1 MKILDFLVPDAINVK
16 LSSATKKEVLAE
28 LVEPLAK
35 AGKLSDAKKIVEVL
49 LEREELGS
57 TGIGG
62 RIAIPHGKS
71 AGVKELTAA
80 FGISQA
86 GVAYDSLDGE
96 PVNLFFVLLA
106 PEGSAGVHLKALARI
121 SGLLK
126 DKFFKKALMNS
137 QTRADVL
144 KIIETEEQSKQP

>member
-1 MKILDFLVPDAINVK
+1 MNILDFLVEDAINVK
-16 LSSATKKEVLAE
+16 LVSGSKKEVLAE
-28 LVEPLAK
+28 LVEPLVK
-35 AGKLSDAKKIVEVL
+35 AGKVSDGKKMVEVL

-57 TGIGG
+57 TGIGQ

-71 AGVKELTAA
+71 SVVKELSAA
-80 FGISQA
+80 FGVSQQ

-96 PVNLFFVLLA
+96 PVNLFFVLVA

-126 DKFFKKALMNS
+126 DKFFKKALMQATS
-137 QTRADVL
+137 RADVI
-144 KIIETEEQSKQP
+144 KVIESEEQSKA

>member
-1 MKILDFLVPDAINVK
+1 MKILDFLVPDAILVD
-16 LSSATKKEVLAE
+16 LSAHSKKEVLAE
-28 LVEPLAK
+28 LVDALARAGRVSEP
-35 AGKLSDAKKIVEVL
+35 KKIVEVL

-71 AGVKELTAA
+71 PAVKELCAA
-80 FGISQA
+80 FGISRE

-96 PVNLFFVLLA
+96 PVNIFFLLMA

-126 DKFFKKALMNS
+126 DKFFKKALLS
-137 QTRADVL
+137 AQTKQDVIR
-144 KIIETEEQSKQP
+144 IIESEEQTKQ

>member
-1 MKILDFLVPDAINVK
+1 MNILDFLVEDAINVK
-16 LSSATKKEVLAE
+16 LAATSKKEVLAE
-28 LVEPLAK
+28 LVEPLVK
-35 AGKLSDAKKIVEVL
+35 AGKVSDGKKMVEVL

-57 TGIGG
+57 TGIGQ

-71 AGVKELTAA
+71 SVVKELSAA
-80 FGISQA
+80 FGVSQQ

-96 PVNLFFVLLA
+96 PVNLFFVLVA

-126 DKFFKKALMNS
+126 DKFFKKALMQATS
-137 QTRADVL
+137 RADVI
-144 KIIETEEQSKQP
+144 KVIESEEQSKA

>member
-1 MKILDFLVPDAINVK
+1 MNILDFLVEDAINVK
-16 LSSATKKEVLAE
+16 LTSTSKKDVLAE
-28 LVEPLAK
+28 LVEPLVK
-35 AGKLSDAKKIVEVL
+35 AGKVADGKKMVEVL

-57 TGIGG
+57 TGIGQ

-71 AGVKELTAA
+71 SVVKELSAA
-80 FGISQA
+80 FGVSQQ

-96 PVNLFFVLLA
+96 PVNLFFVLVA

-126 DKFFKKALMNS
+126 DKFFKKALMQATS
-137 QTRADVL
+137 RADVI
-144 KIIETEEQSKQP
+144 KVIESEEQSKA

>member
-1 MKILDFLVPDAINVK
+1 MNILDFLVEDAINVK
-16 LSSATKKEVLAE
+16 LASTSKKDVLAE
-28 LVEPLAK
+28 LVEPLVK
-35 AGKLSDAKKIVEVL
+35 AGKVADGKKMVEVL

-57 TGIGG
+57 TGIGQ

-71 AGVKELTAA
+71 SVVKELSAA
-80 FGISQA
+80 FGVSQQ

-96 PVNLFFVLLA
+96 PVNLFFVLVA

-126 DKFFKKALMNS
+126 DKFFKKALMQATS
-137 QTRADVL
+137 RADVI
-144 KIIETEEQSKQP
+144 KVIESEEQSKA

>member
-1 MKILDFLVPDAINVK
+1 MKILDFLVPEAILVDLK
-16 LSSATKKEVLAE
+16 TGSKKEVLSEMVQA
-28 LVEPLAK
+28 LAA
-35 AGKLSDAKKIVEVL
+35 AGRVSDPKKIVEVL

-71 AGVKELTAA
+71 HAVKELTAA
-80 FGISQA
+80 FGISRE

-96 PVNLFFVLLA
+96 PVNIFFVLLA

-126 DKFFKKALMNS
+126 DKFFKKALLAA
-137 QTRADVL
+137 QTRQDV
-144 KIIETEEQSKQP
+144 IRVIESEEQTKQ

>member
-1 MKILDFLVPDAINVK
+1 MKIMDFLVADAILVDLK
-16 LSSATKKEVLAE
+16 ATSKKDVLVE
-28 LVEPLAK
+28 LVEPLVK
-35 AGKLSDAKKIVEVL
+35 AGKISDSKKIVEVL

-71 AGVKELTAA
+71 PVVKELCAA
-80 FGISQA
+80 FGVSKQ

-96 PVNLFFVLLA
+96 PVSLFFVLLA

-126 DKFFKKALMNS
+126 DKFFKKSLIGAQS
-137 QTRADVL
+137 REDVI
-144 KIIETEEQSKQP
+144 KIIESEELSKQ

>member
-1 MKILDFLVPDAINVK
+1 KDAINVK
-16 LSSATKKEVLAE
+16 LTASSKKEVLAE
-28 LVEPLAK
+28 LVEPLVK
-35 AGKLSDAKKIVEVL
+35 AGKVSDGKTMVEVL

-57 TGIGG
+57 TGIGQ

-71 AGVKELTAA
+71 AVVKELSAA
-80 FGISQA
+80 FGVSQQ

-96 PVNLFFVLLA
+96 PVNLFFVLVA

-126 DKFFKKALMNS
+126 DKFFKKALLQANS
-137 QTRADVL
+137 RADVI
-144 KIIETEEQSKQP
+144 KV

>member
-1 MKILDFLVPDAINVK
+1 MKIMDFLDAEAIHVNLV
-16 LSSATKKEVLAE
+16 STSKKDVLAE
-28 LVEPLAK
+28 LVAPLAK
-35 AGKLSDAKKIVEVL
+35 SGKIGDPHKIVEVL

-71 AGVKELTAA
+71 PAVKELCAA
-80 FGISQA
+80 FGLSRQ

-106 PEGSAGVHLKALARI
+106 PDGSAGVHLKALARI

-126 DKFFKKALMNS
+126 DKFLKKALLS
-137 QTRADVL
+137 AQSRADVI
-144 KIIETEEQSKQP
+144 KVIESEEQSKQ